1 MKFTAMAVSTLAL
14 SAFLSAAPAMAQGR
28 VDANG
33 MPTDHSTPAEQ
44 AATAALNNQVSGSNA
59 AADAQAQQNDAQYQQ
74 QQQAYQGQLQ
84 QNQAAQADYQDKAAQ
99 YAQQAVRYEN
109 LRARYAA
116 ERAAYHRG
124 VWPDRWARW
133 TLDENAAN
141 LVGQRVQ
148 ILSGDRVGTV
158 EDIAQTTNGRVTAL
172 LVRLDS
178 EKVVWIDQADVH
190 YDRGDGVVMTNL
202 NRSDL
207 RLMADER
214 L

>member
-74 QQQAYQGQLQ
+74 QQAYQGQLQ

-141 LVGQRVQ
+141 LVGQRCR
-148 ILSGDRVGTV
+148 SS
-158 EDIAQTTNGRVTAL
+158 AATASARWKTSPRRQMA
-172 LVRLDS
+172 VSPRCWCAWTARKWCGS
-178 EKVVWIDQADVH
+178 TRPMFA
-190 YDRGDGVVMTNL
+190 MTAATGL
-202 NRSDL
+202 
-207 RLMADER
+207 
-214 L
+214 